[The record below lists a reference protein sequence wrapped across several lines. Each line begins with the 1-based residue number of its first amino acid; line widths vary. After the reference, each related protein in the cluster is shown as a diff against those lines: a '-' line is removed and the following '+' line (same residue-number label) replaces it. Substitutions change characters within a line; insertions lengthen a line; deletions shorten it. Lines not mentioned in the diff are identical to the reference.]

1 MTQLAAKENCTAC
14 GACAYA
20 CPKQCITMKEDALGL
35 VYPVIDMVN
44 CILCKRCQ
52 KVCPVLTPPE
62 YRKPSNAYAAWS
74 SDEEER
80 RTSASGG
87 IAAEIYKYSL
97 QNGYFIVGAV
107 QNEDFSVNLQLS
119 DQKEDIKKFKNSK
132 YVFSSAYSVFPQIKE
147 ALKQGHKITVIAL
160 PCQIAALRKLFNDN
174 KNLLLIDVVC
184 HGTTPYDYL
193 IQHIHSLENE
203 YGQKAVRMS
212 FRDPETYTYTFT
224 FTLYNAEGQRFCER
238 TIHEGDAYQVGYH
251 SKITYRE
258 NCYHCHFAK
267 SQRMGDLTIADYHGL
282 GLCAPCSFTNNNVSL
297 ILSNTDKG
305 AFLIKK
311 LKEQKKIIVYERPL
325 EEPIKGEIQLRH
337 PSTKTADRIDFEK
350 LYNGD
355 FTQTMAIVLRKRQK
369 RERIRII
376 LRVIKRGLK
385 KIIYTLLFRK

>member
-1 MTQLAAKENCTAC
+1 M
-14 GACAYA
+14 
-20 CPKQCITMKEDALGL
+20 
-35 VYPVIDMVN
+35 
-44 CILCKRCQ
+44 
-52 KVCPVLTPPE
+52 
-62 YRKPSNAYAAWS
+62 
-74 SDEEER
+74 
-80 RTSASGG
+80 
-87 IAAEIYKYSL
+87 
-97 QNGYFIVGAV
+97 
-107 QNEDFSVNLQLS
+107 
-119 DQKEDIKKFKNSK
+119 
-132 YVFSSAYSVFPQIKE
+132 
-147 ALKQGHKITVIAL
+147 
-160 PCQIAALRKLFNDN
+160 FNDN